1 MLRGRARNKK
11 KTGEED
17 RLPEASFP
25 SLVLTLGTGA
35 LQHMGLVENP
45 MTGKVEKDLRLA
57 KHTIDMLDMLKKKTK
72 GNLRKEEE
80 RLLDELM
87 YDLRMK
93 FVRAR
98 GKGEILDESTEEEQV
113 EGTSSERRE
122 AES

>member
-1 MLRGRARNKK
+1 MLRGKARKKERKDERAQ
-11 KTGEED
+11 
-17 RLPEASFP
+17 LPEASFP

-45 MTGKVEKDLRLA
+45 ITKKLEKDMRLA

-80 RLLDELM
+80 KLLSELL

-93 FVRAR
+93 YVKAK
-98 GKGEILDESTEEEQV
+98 GKGEYVEELTDEGQA
-113 EGTSSERRE
+113 GQAGSERRE

>member
-1 MLRGRARNKK
+1 LLRGKSKRQQGKD
-11 KTGEED
+11 EEIQ
-17 RLPEASFP
+17 LPEASFP
-25 SLVLTLGTGA
+25 SLVLTLSTGA

-45 MTGKVEKDLRLA
+45 ITRKVEKDLRLA

-80 RLLDELM
+80 KLLDELL

-93 FVRAR
+93 YVKVK
-98 GKGEILDESTEEEQV
+98 GKVENVEDSTGEEQA
-113 EGTSSERRE
+113 EEAGSERRE

>member
-1 MLRGRARNKK
+1 MLRGKSRRK
-11 KTGEED
+11 GGSQERVE
-17 RLPEASFP
+17 LPEASFP

-45 MTGKVEKDLRLA
+45 LTGKTEKDIRLA

-80 RLLDELM
+80 KLLEELL

-93 FVRAR
+93 YVKAKGR
-98 GKGEILDESTEEEQV
+98 GEDEEESTDEEQAD
-113 EGTSSERRE
+113 EAGSERRE
-122 AES
+122 A